1 MYQLEIEEQ
10 ARRAL
15 KRLPGHMR
23 QRVARAIDTLRYE
36 PRPPGAKPLEDELTG
51 YWRIRIAGYRV
62 IYTIEEAIML
72 VTVMKVAQRDQ
83 STYEDL
89 I

>member
-1 MYQLEIEEQ
+1 LYQLEIEEQ

-23 QRVARAIDTLRYE
+23 QRVARAIDALRYN
-36 PRPPGAKPLEDELTG
+36 PRPTGAKTLQHALAG
-51 YWRIRIAGYRV
+51 YWRIRIADYRV
-62 IYTIEEAIML
+62 IYTIVEEVVL
-72 VTVMKVAQRDQ
+72 VTVVKVAQRDQ

-89 I
+89 V